1 MAGNLVSHPILGS
14 KAEKLRDVGVECAAE
29 SKVDENLLV

>member
-14 KAEKLRDVGVECAAE
+14 KDEKLRDVGVECGAGN
-29 SKVDENLLV
+29 KVDENLLV